1 MYQEDQVSPEEE
13 QVPAEESVEEAP
25 EEQAP
30 AEESMDE
37 APTEEAASAGAAAP
51 PDDEA
56 PEEGGSRTWLWI
68 ALAAIGVLIVIL
80 GYFLLRPTEE
90 PTQKLGL
97 SLSTLNNPFFVTLK
111 EGAEEAADKAN
122 VELIVVDSQ
131 DDPAREATNIEDL
144 IQQGVDAILVNP
156 TDADAVV
163 PSIQKANEANIPVFT
178 IDRGANGGVVI
189 SHIAS
194 DNVAGGALAGKF
206 LCEAM
211 GAEGKAVELEG
222 IAGTSAAR
230 DRGNG
235 FNTYMSSECPG
246 VEIVARQTANF
257 NRAEGLTVYENILQA
272 EPEITGTFAHN
283 DEMIL
288 GAIEAAEAAGRAAE
302 IIFVGFD
309 AVDDAVAAVD
319 AGKLAA
325 TIAQQPAE
333 MGRLGVETA
342 VNYLNEEVVE
352 QYIPVDLSLVAGDM
366 APPEP
371 EPTEVTLGLSLSTLN
386 NPFFVTLRDGAQAA
400 ADAAGAKLV
409 VVDSQDDPAREA
421 TNVEDLI
428 QQGVSVIL
436 INPTDSDAVVP
447 SIQKANEAG
456 IPVFTI
462 DRGANGGTFISHIA
476 SDNVAGGMVAG
487 KFLCDAL
494 GGQGKAV
501 ELEGIAGTSA
511 ARDRGLGF
519 NDYMSKECSGVEIV
533 ARQTANFNRAEGLTV
548 FENILQA
555 QPEINGTF
563 AHNDEM
569 ILGAIEA
576 AEAAGREGIVF
587 VGFDAVNDALAAV
600 DAGRLA
606 ATIAQQPSE
615 MGRLGVESA
624 LVYLAGQPVDNYI
637 PVDLSLV
644 SGELPE
650 QPPVEP
656 EPTEEPPAEAFTLG
670 LSLSTLNN
678 PFFVTLRDGAQ
689 AQADAMGVELIV
701 VDAQDDSASEAT
713 NIEDLIQRGVSALLI
728 NPTDAAAI
736 VPSVQKANE
745 VGIPVFTVDRGADG
759 GVVISHIAS
768 DNVAGGAAAAEFLC
782 EALEGTGKVVEL
794 EGIAGT
800 SAARDRGQGFNDYMS
815 QECSGVEIIAR
826 QTANFNRAEGLTVY
840 ENILQAQPE
849 IDGTFAHNDEMIL
862 GAIEAAEAAGRAD
875 AIIFVGFDAVDDAV
889 QAVRDGKLAATI
901 AQQPA
906 LMGQLGVEIAL
917 RFLGGDQVGD
927 YIPVDLSLVTPENL
941 P

>member
-1 MYQEDQVSPEEE
+1 MYQEEQVSPEEE
-13 QVPAEESVEEAP
+13 QIPEGETTESAPPEGTIPPGEAP
-25 EEQAP
+25 PEETP
-30 AEESMDE
+30 
-37 APTEEAASAGAAAP
+37 
-51 PDDEA
+51 
-56 PEEGGSRTWLWI
+56 PEEGASRTWLWVL
-68 ALAAIGVLIVIL
+68 LAVIGVLIVVL
-80 GYFLLRPTEE
+80 GYLALRPSGEE
-90 PTQKLGL
+90 GYKIGL

-111 EGAEEAADKAN
+111 EGAEEAADKAG
-122 VELIVVDSQ
+122 VELIVVDAQ
-131 DDPAREATNIEDL
+131 DDPAKEATNIEDL

-163 PSIQKANEANIPVFT
+163 PSILKANEADIPVFT
-178 IDRGANGGVVI
+178 IDRGASGGVVI

-194 DNVAGGALAGKF
+194 DNIAGGVVAGKF

-211 GAEGKAVELEG
+211 GGEGKVVELEG

-230 DRGNG
+230 DRGQG
-235 FNTYMSSECPG
+235 FNTFMSSECSG

-257 NRAEGLTVYENILQA
+257 NRAEGLTVFENILQA
-272 EPEITGTFAHN
+272 QPVINGSFAHN

-309 AVDDAVAAVD
+309 AVDDAVAAVN
-319 AGKLAA
+319 AGKLAG

-333 MGRLGVETA
+333 MGRLGIETA
-342 VNYLNEEVVE
+342 VAYLDGNTVD
-352 QYIPVDLSLVAGDM
+352 QYIPVDLSLVSGDVSS
-366 APPEP
+366 PEP

-400 ADAAGAKLV
+400 ADAAGVKLI
-409 VVDSQDDPAREA
+409 VVDAQDDPAKEA
-421 TNVEDLI
+421 TNMEDLI
-428 QQGVSVIL
+428 QQGVSVIMV
-436 INPTDSDAVVP
+436 NPTDADAVVP
-447 SIQKANEAG
+447 SVQKANAAG

-462 DRGANGGTFISHIA
+462 DRGANGGTIASHIA

-487 KFLCDAL
+487 KFLCEAL
-494 GGQGKAV
+494 GGQGKVV

-555 QPEINGTF
+555 QPEIDGTF

-576 AEAAGREGIVF
+576 AEAAGRGGIVF
-587 VGFDAVNDALAAV
+587 VGFDAVDDAVAAV

-615 MGRLGVESA
+615 MGRLGVESS
-624 LVYLAGQPVDNYI
+624 LKFLEGQPVDSYI

-644 SGELPE
+644 SGVLPE
-650 QPPVEP
+650 PTEEPPV
-656 EPTEEPPAEAFTLG
+656 EPTEEPPAEGFVLG

-689 AQADAMGVELIV
+689 AAADAAGSELIV
-701 VDAQDDSASEAT
+701 VDAQDDPAKEAT

-728 NPTDAAAI
+728 NPTDADAI
-736 VPSVQKANE
+736 VPSIQKANE
-745 VGIPVFTVDRGADG
+745 ADIPVFTVDRGANG
-759 GVVISHIAS
+759 GAVISHIAS
-768 DNVAGGAAAAEFLC
+768 DNVAGGTVAAKFLC
-782 EALEGTGKVVEL
+782 EALQGAGKVVEL

-815 QECSGVEIIAR
+815 QDCTGVEIVAR

-875 AIIFVGFDAVDDAV
+875 VIIFVGFDAVDDAV

-906 LMGQLGVEIAL
+906 VMGQLGVEVAIRYL
-917 RFLGGDQVGD
+917 SGEQVEV
-927 YIPVDLSLVTPENL
+927 YIPVDLSLVTPDNVQ
-941 P
+941 

>member
-1 MYQEDQVSPEEE
+1 MYQEEQVSPEEE
-13 QVPAEESVEEAP
+13 KVPMEEPMETATPEGTPPGEAPPEDVPPEEA
-25 EEQAP
+25 Q
-30 AEESMDE
+30 
-37 APTEEAASAGAAAP
+37 
-51 PDDEA
+51 
-56 PEEGGSRTWLWI
+56 PEEGGSRTWLWV
-68 ALAAIGVLIVIL
+68 LLGVIGVLVIVL
-80 GYFLLRPTEE
+80 AYLAFRPSGEQGY
-90 PTQKLGL
+90 KLGL
-97 SLSTLNNPFFVTLK
+97 SLSTLDNPFFVTLRD
-111 EGAEEAADKAN
+111 GAQEAADQAG

-131 DDPAREATNIEDL
+131 NDPAREATNMEDL

-163 PSIQKANEANIPVFT
+163 PSIIKANEAEIPVFT
-178 IDRGANGGVVI
+178 IDRGASGGVVI

-194 DNVAGGALAGKF
+194 DNVAGGAIAGRF
-206 LCEAM
+206 LCEAL
-211 GAEGKAVELEG
+211 GGEGKAVELEG

-257 NRAEGLTVYENILQA
+257 DRSQGLTVFEDILQA
-272 EPEITGTFAHN
+272 QPEINGTFAHN

-288 GAIEAAEAAGRAAE
+288 GAIQAAEAAGRAAE
-302 IIFVGFD
+302 IVFVGFD
-309 AVDDAVAAVD
+309 ATDDAVAAVN
-319 AGKLAA
+319 ASTLAA

-342 VNYLNEEVVE
+342 VAFLDGGVVE
-352 QYIPVDLSLVAGDM
+352 QSIPVDLSLVSGDF
-366 APPEP
+366 APEVP

-409 VVDSQDDPAREA
+409 VVDAQNDPAREA
-421 TNVEDLI
+421 TNMEDLI
-428 QQGVSVIL
+428 QQGVSVIMV
-436 INPTDSDAVVP
+436 NPTDADAVVP
-447 SIQKANEAG
+447 SVQKANEAG

-462 DRGANGGTFISHIA
+462 DRGANGGTIVSHIA
-476 SDNVAGGMVAG
+476 SDNVAGGMLAG

-494 GGQGKAV
+494 GGQGKVV

-533 ARQTANFNRAEGLTV
+533 ARQTANFDRAQGLTV

-576 AEAAGREGIVF
+576 AEAAGRSGIVF
-587 VGFDAVNDALAAV
+587 VGFDAIDDAVAAV
-600 DAGRLA
+600 NAERLA
-606 ATIAQQPSE
+606 ATIAQQPAE
-615 MGRLGVESA
+615 MGRLGVETS
-624 LVYLAGQPVDNYI
+624 LKFLDGQSVDSYM

-644 SGELPE
+644 SGTIP
-650 QPPVEP
+650 Q
-656 EPTEEPPAEAFTLG
+656 PTEEPPAPTEEPPAGEFVLG

-689 AQADAMGVELIV
+689 AQADALGNELIV
-701 VDAQDDSASEAT
+701 VDAQNDPAQEAT

-728 NPTDAAAI
+728 NPTDGDAI
-736 VPSVQKANE
+736 VPSIQKANE
-745 VGIPVFTVDRGADG
+745 AGIPVFTVDRGANG
-759 GVVISHIAS
+759 GTVISHIAS
-768 DNVAGGAAAAEFLC
+768 DNVAGGELAGMYLC
-782 EALEGTGKVVEL
+782 EALEGSGKVVEL

-815 QECSGVEIIAR
+815 QECSGVEIVAQ
-826 QTANFNRAEGLTVY
+826 QTANFDRAQGLTVF

-862 GAIEAAEAAGRAD
+862 GAIEAAEAAERAEG
-875 AIIFVGFDAVDDAV
+875 IIFVGFDAIDDAV
-889 QAVRDGKLAATI
+889 QAVEDGKLAATI

-906 LMGQLGVEIAL
+906 VMGQLGVDIAV
-917 RFLGGDQVGD
+917 RFLSGEQVEG
-927 YIPVDLSLVTPENL
+927 YIPVDLSLVTLEISQ
-941 P
+941 